1 MLFLSF
7 AAMLNVFKI
16 NITPYL
22 KAVKRE
28 VEHVQYVTVSIIY
41 GSHGLSRESR
51 ESGIRN
57 LDEQV

>member
-1 MLFLSF
+1 
-7 AAMLNVFKI
+7 MLNVFKI

-22 KAVKRE
+22 KAVKRK
-28 VEHVQYVTVSIIY
+28 VERVQYITVSIIY

>member
-1 MLFLSF
+1 MLFSPSP
-7 AAMLNVFKI
+7 AMLNVFKI

-22 KAVKRE
+22 KAVKRK
-28 VEHVQYVTVSIIY
+28 VERVQYVTVSIIY